1 MAPAIDA
8 SYGWIEALIGTGF
21 SERFRRVPD

>member
-8 SYGWIEALIGTGF
+8 SYGRIEALIGSDF
-21 SERFRRVPD
+21 SERCQRMPD